1 MKKYLRVVKAFK
13 EVQSPGLAAVTP
25 PPFPLY
31 PLTGKYYFHGWEYD
45 PRHVPQGGSAQG
57 NNLTAPVS
65 ETTGQL
71 PTPALFTSLGHLP
84 PPPAF
89 KALSTEDQ
97 NSSPDYDS
105 IINES
110 ANLLQTMPSVT
121 ASCFHKWVSARMKE
135 GRNYVHSHMTEIWRK
150 VQKIH

>member
-1 MKKYLRVVKAFK
+1 MKKYLRMAKAFK

-25 PPFPLY
+25 LFPLY
-31 PLTGKYYFHGWEYD
+31 PLTGKHYSHGWEYD
-45 PRHVPQGGSAQG
+45 SKHVPQGGSAHR

-71 PTPALFTSLGHLP
+71 PKPALFTAWDTFLP
-84 PPPAF
+84 PPPTF

-97 NSSPDYDS
+97 NSSSDYDS

-121 ASCFHKWVSARMKE
+121 SQLFSQVSLSQDK
-135 GRNYVHSHMTEIWRK
+135 GGKKLCS
-150 VQKIH
+150 